1 MTACLLSFRSHSNIH
16 FCSEASGCSA
26 GFNSHSHSLSFSS
39 SSELLSLVST
49 KPATLQDR
57 FLEFT
62 TKRGRY
68 YQKCINNYRFI
79 SKSSPTPIILVI
91 AEKVP
96 WVLALYFVTQVFIIL
111 SKKHASKIC
120 LHMGKLFS

>member
-39 SSELLSLVST
+39 SSELLPLVST

-96 WVLALYFVTQVFIIL
+96 WVLALYFVTQVFINL